1 MSDNKIKFTIDGR
14 ECVADEGID
23 LWKAAMI
30 NGVFI
35 PYLCHMKD
43 VVPAGSCR
51 VCICKV
57 NGRSVAA
64 CTTPVTKD
72 MNGARVE
79 NETPELEEM
88 RKIIIELL
96 FVEGNHFCP
105 SCEKSGN
112 CELQA
117 LAYRYQMMVPQF
129 DYNFPKREVDAT
141 APKIYLDRNRCIF
154 CKKCVRAVQD
164 PQGKNIFAFRNRGNH
179 LEISIDRKLAAGMT
193 DEQAAL
199 AMEGCPVGAILKKEV
214 GFTTPIGKRKFDKMP
229 IGSDIEQFTH

>member
-1 MSDNKIKFTIDGR
+1 MSKKIKFTIDGK
-14 ECVADEGID
+14 ECIADEGLD

-43 VVPAGSCR
+43 VVPSGSCR
-51 VCICKV
+51 ICTVKV
-57 NGRSVAA
+57 NGRPMAA
-64 CTTPVTKD
+64 CTTYLNPG
-72 MNGARVE
+72 MEGAKVE
-79 NETPELEEM
+79 NDTPELEEM
-88 RKIIIELL
+88 RKTIVELL

-117 LAYRYQMMVPQF
+117 MAYRYKMMVPQF
-129 DYNFPKREVDAT
+129 SYNFPMREVDAST
-141 APKIYLDRNRCIF
+141 PKIYLDKNRCIF
-154 CKKCVRAVQD
+154 CKKCIRSVKD
-164 PQGKNIFAFRNRGNH
+164 KQGKSAFAFLNRGNH
-179 LEISIDRKLAAGMT
+179 LEINIDPKLAAVMT

-199 AMEGCPVGAILKKEV
+199 AMENCPVGAIIKKEV